1 MPPALSHFQ
10 EHEAASTSSVFIYRT
25 RTGHSRH
32 AYMDDTLIQIIGQI
46 YSDSGTLN
54 FTSILLVQ
62 SAFGNTCMY

>member
-1 MPPALSHFQ
+1 VPPALSHFQ

-25 RTGHSRH
+25 RIGHYRP
-32 AYMDDTLIQIIGQI
+32 YMDDTLIQIIGQVI

-54 FTSILLVQ
+54 FTEILLVQ

>member
-10 EHEAASTSSVFIYRT
+10 EHEASSTSSVLIYRT
-25 RTGHSRH
+25 RIGHYRP
-32 AYMDDTLIQIIGQI
+32 YMDDTLIQIIGQI

-54 FTSILLVQ
+54 FALILLVQ